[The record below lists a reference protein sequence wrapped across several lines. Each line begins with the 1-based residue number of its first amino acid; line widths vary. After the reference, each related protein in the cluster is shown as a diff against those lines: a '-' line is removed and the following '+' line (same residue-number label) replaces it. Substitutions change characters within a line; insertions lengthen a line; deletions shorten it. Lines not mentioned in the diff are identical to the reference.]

1 MSSEIERLNK
11 QNNKLR
17 MVAGYCWEWESKK
30 NSCAYDVIFPEYN
43 FAMRWNFAS
52 DGSL

>member
-30 NSCAYDVIFPEYN
+30 NSSAYDVIIPEYN